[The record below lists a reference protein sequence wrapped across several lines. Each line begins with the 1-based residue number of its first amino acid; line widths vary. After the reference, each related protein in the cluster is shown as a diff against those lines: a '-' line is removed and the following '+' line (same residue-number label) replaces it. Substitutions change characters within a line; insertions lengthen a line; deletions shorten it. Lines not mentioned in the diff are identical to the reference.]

1 MSQVRNSRDIIVCRF
16 FLGVLEAG
24 FFPGVLYIM
33 SCWYKS
39 NEMGEFSAESLQVAV
54 L

>member
-39 NEMGEFSAESLQVAV
+39 NEMGESSI
-54 L
+54 

>member
-1 MSQVRNSRDIIVCRF
+1 MSKVRNNRDIIVCRF
-16 FLGVLEAG
+16 FLGMIEAG

-39 NEMGEFSAESLQVAV
+39 NEIGKKSCLPSDLIV
-54 L
+54 